1 MFRRMVGQEHR
12 MQTVGG
18 MQAGMAGAEVP
29 DGRPAVGIDG
39 RNDHRADAS
48 LAGAFDDRATVAG
61 EGVVIEMDVTV
72 DESGHDLFFVDWQ
85 RVLRFLREDNVTSV
99 S

>member
-1 MFRRMVGQEHR
+1 

-18 MQAGMAGAEVP
+18 MEAGMAGAEVP

>member
-18 MQAGMAGAEVP
+18 MQAGMVGTKVLYR
-29 DGRPAVGIDG
+29 RPAVGIDG
-39 RNDHRADAS
+39 RDDHRADPGPT
-48 LAGAFDDRATVAG
+48 GAFEDRVTVAG
-61 EGVVIEMDVTV
+61 EGVVIQMDVAV
-72 DESGHDLFFVDWQ
+72 DELEHDLLFVHWQ
-85 RVLRFLREDNVTSV
+85 RVPRLPREDNVTSV